1 MMAHPIRYALYSL
14 LPKATLSRWTG
25 RLLSAQLPLIS
36 PLMKRLFVAIYKPN
50 LDEAEHTIS
59 HYPTA
64 QALFTRRLKPGAR
77 PLADGE
83 LISPVDGRFRF
94 SGEMATSPA
103 TLIQA
108 KGIEYTLP
116 QLIGDQ
122 QLAEHF
128 VGGSWAVLYL
138 APHNYHRIHSP
149 CDGEVVETL
158 YLPGQFWPV
167 NDWSVETVPSLFA
180 VNERMVT
187 RLRHPSGAE
196 ALVVMVAA
204 TNVGQIKLSYSDRV
218 VGNSSRK
225 RTPLRWGETGLH
237 LKRGEELGVFQFGS
251 TVVLILDKEWKT
263 VAPDHFQLESYSVI
277 RMGQLL

>member
-1 MMAHPIRYALYSL
+1 MAEMLWRFKSARSYGKAVWFSGCLFQSWHRNEGAIFESMMAHPIRYALYSL

-83 LISPVDGRFRF
+83 LISPVDGCFRF

-122 QLAEHF
+122 
-128 VGGSWAVLYL
+128 
-138 APHNYHRIHSP
+138 
-149 CDGEVVETL
+149 
-158 YLPGQFWPV
+158 
-167 NDWSVETVPSLFA
+167 
-180 VNERMVT
+180 
-187 RLRHPSGAE
+187 
-196 ALVVMVAA
+196 
-204 TNVGQIKLSYSDRV
+204 
-218 VGNSSRK
+218 
-225 RTPLRWGETGLH
+225 
-237 LKRGEELGVFQFGS
+237 
-251 TVVLILDKEWKT
+251 
-263 VAPDHFQLESYSVI
+263 
-277 RMGQLL
+277 